1 MANERLDRLVA
12 DMKVAMKAGD
22 RSRLEV
28 LRMLISDI
36 KEAQHRADADTLDE
50 SDEIAVLQRAVKT
63 RKETIEQAEEA
74 GRTEI
79 AERERAEVEIVQ
91 EYLPDLL
98 SGEALVKRVRDV
110 AAEIGYLGPP
120 ERGKFLKEWMSR
132 YKGRADGREVQ
143 AALGLLG

>member
-1 MANERLDRLVA
+1 
-12 DMKVAMKAGD
+12 
-22 RSRLEV
+22 
-28 LRMLISDI
+28 MLISDI

-98 SGEALVKRVRDV
+98 SGEALV
-110 AAEIGYLGPP
+110 
-120 ERGKFLKEWMSR
+120 
-132 YKGRADGREVQ
+132 
-143 AALGLLG
+143 